1 METGSETNGVKGEQ
15 PDPEET
21 EISEEESRQ
30 MLLIQ
35 RDNIKIVLQSKLIVL
50 SPLKFEDYPLTRVLS
65 NSNFQAPTEYQSLVM
80 AKLINA
86 ILARSK
92 LTPGEMDV
100 LREDLL
106 KTYHVIGA
114 AVEKALIEILTD

>member
-30 MLLIQ
+30 MLLTQ

-50 SPLKFEDYPLTRVLS
+50 SPLKFEDYPGLCPQTQR
-65 NSNFQAPTEYQSLVM
+65 TEVSSLVR
-80 AKLINA
+80 ADALSGSGV
-86 ILARSK
+86 ARAPRTNSARRRQA
-92 LTPGEMDV
+92 G
-100 LREDLL
+100 R
-106 KTYHVIGA
+106 GA
-114 AVEKALIEILTD
+114 GGIPEGA